1 MGLYTPWS
9 ILPAYYFAKL
19 YGEGS
24 SMNITTLLPHPFLQA
39 GAGGVLIGLASW
51 LLLASLGR
59 VAGISGIAAGALV
72 PTQGAQAGE
81 RAWRWAFVAG
91 LVVVGAAMAALLNTP
106 TVATRSFPLLVAAGL
121 LVGFG
126 TVLGSG
132 CTSGH
137 GVCGL
142 GRRSVRSLVATLV
155 FMGAG
160 VVTVFVT
167 TLFIAA

>member
-1 MGLYTPWS
+1 
-9 ILPAYYFAKL
+9 
-19 YGEGS
+19 
-24 SMNITTLLPHPFLQA
+24 MNSYWQSL
-39 GAGGVLIGLASW
+39 AGGLLIGLASW

-59 VAGISGIAAGALV
+59 VAGVSGIDSGAFARA
-72 PTQGAQAGE
+72 PFEA
-81 RAWRWAFVAG
+81 AWRRAFLAG
-91 LVVVGAAMAALLNTP
+91 LVLAGAAAALYWHAPTTP
-106 TVATRSFPLLVAAGL
+106 MRPLPLLAAAGL

-142 GRRSVRSLVATLV
+142 GRRSVRSLVATLT

-160 VVTVFVT
+160 VATVLIVNY
-167 TLFIAA
+167 LRS

>member
-1 MGLYTPWS
+1 MNSGWQ
-9 ILPAYYFAKL
+9 FA
-19 YGEGS
+19 
-24 SMNITTLLPHPFLQA
+24 HPFVQA
-39 GAGGVLIGLASW
+39 ALGGILIGLASW

-59 VAGISGIAAGALV
+59 VAGISGIAAGALA
-72 PTQGAQAGE
+72 PAKGAPAE
-81 RAWRWAFVAG
+81 ETAWRWAFLVG
-91 LVVVGAAMAALLNTP
+91 LVGMGALVTSYMHVPVIAARPYT
-106 TVATRSFPLLVAAGL
+106 LLVIAGL

-155 FMGAG
+155 FMGVAMA
-160 VVTVFVT
+160 TVFAT
-167 TLFIAA
+167 IFIAV

>member
-1 MGLYTPWS
+1 
-9 ILPAYYFAKL
+9 
-19 YGEGS
+19 
-24 SMNITTLLPHPFLQA
+24 MNIAGWLPHPFLQA
-39 GAGGVLIGLASW
+39 AVGGVLIGLASW

-72 PTQGAQAGE
+72 QPLGAPAGE
-81 RAWRWAFVAG
+81 RLWRWAFVAG
-91 LVVVGAAMAALLNTP
+91 LVVAGGVAAALLNTP
-106 TVATRSFPLLVAAGL
+106 TIATRPWPLLVAAGL

-142 GRRSVRSLVATLV
+142 GRRSVRSLVATLC
-155 FMGAG
+155 FMAAGA
-160 VVTVFVT
+160 VTVWVMA
-167 TLFIAA
+167 LVRL